1 MMHEKVLRDFSSLP
15 AEAQRQVT
23 DFIAFLQQRYGRS
36 PGSRRQDTDW
46 ESEPFVG
53 MWRDREDLQDSTE
66 WVRSARRQEWFE
78 PGG

>member
-1 MMHEKVLRDFSSLP
+1 MHDKVLRDFSSLP
-15 AEAQRQVT
+15 ADAQRQVA

-36 PGSRRQDTDW
+36 PASRPQNGDW

-66 WVRSARRQEWFE
+66 WVRATRRQEWSE
-78 PGG
+78 PRG